1 MHSNMIGSE
10 HMSSKLACICLQC
23 CHWVQGKIN
32 VSVRMKWSE
41 KKNPKQRKDQQTLNV
56 GTVLPTVGCYA
67 FSTSPNRPRT

>member
-1 MHSNMIGSE
+1 MNIWVVNL
-10 HMSSKLACICLQC
+10 LAYAYN
-23 CHWVQGKIN
+23 VATEFREKIN